1 MVEGI
6 VGAELSDQ
14 LANCGF
20 SRFGEEAFCRGS
32 SVGRFPNDCA
42 SSDSRFASHSLWR
55 SYNHRALLA
64 ISIDR
69 VRSTMNPTFMNQFVR
84 AFVLSFFL
92 SVALAATAN
101 AQFSNPES
109 PTTAVK
115 NAAPLHPPA
124 GARVAVV
131 EFEDL
136 ECPDCARA
144 NPVIK
149 EAIEKYHVPWVRHD
163 FPLPFHTWSFEA
175 AVDARWFDTKSK
187 KLGDEFRDA
196 TFAAQ
201 PTIHSQEDLQAFAQ
215 KFAADHK
222 VSFPFAADPQG
233 RLAQM
238 VKADSDLGQ
247 SVGVQHTPTIWVV
260 TDRTSGA
267 PFVEVVD
274 RSRLFTLIEEA
285 QAETGPKPR

>member
-1 MVEGI
+1 
-6 VGAELSDQ
+6 
-14 LANCGF
+14 
-20 SRFGEEAFCRGS
+20 
-32 SVGRFPNDCA
+32 
-42 SSDSRFASHSLWR
+42 
-55 SYNHRALLA
+55 
-64 ISIDR
+64 
-69 VRSTMNPTFMNQFVR
+69 
-84 AFVLSFFL
+84 
-92 SVALAATAN
+92 
-101 AQFSNPES
+101 
-109 PTTAVK
+109 VK